1 MNLPPLFF
9 KVFWKIL
16 QNNYS
21 DENLW
26 KDVFRFVFLNSQFQ
40 CMVTTWH
47 WNAIFQELF
56 AVAMKLFCLI
66 FVLHPFLEI
75 LIFKLLFGNLGLV
88 LILKLTFDNLY
99 IGLQSLHRFRL
110 WLLKCCKS
118 RDFYYVL
125 YSYYMKFYFL
135 LYMSYL
141 CYMFYYI
148 FITYLYVYVFKFVLH
163 FYFHIIWF

>member
-1 MNLPPLFF
+1 MKICEKMSFGLFSWIPSLNAWSQRDIEMLFF
-9 KVFWKIL
+9 
-16 QNNYS
+16 
-21 DENLW
+21 
-26 KDVFRFVFLNSQFQ
+26 
-40 CMVTTWH
+40 
-47 WNAIFQELF
+47 QEFF

-66 FVLHPFLEI
+66 FVLHPFLVI

-99 IGLQSLHRFRL
+99 IGLKSLHRFRL

-148 FITYLYVYVFKFVLH
+148 FITYLYVYYMFLNLFYISIFTLLNFKFM
-163 FYFHIIWF
+163 W